1 MNSEEVLKNKIL
13 PHPDSPKVVV
23 LGLESVGKSTII
35 SAFLGRK
42 DSFPSPNE
50 PTLKCEEYSDNPWN
64 WIDTPGLIVDSDA
77 STAKDTLKI
86 LDSASSVLLVLRA
99 HKSLQE
105 LNLILP
111 FIGSCK
117 VSIALTFKD
126 HLGHLD
132 KALQKN
138 LLEQWRNRLGIPVT
152 LLESR
157 NPDATE
163 LANLRL
169 AILRAQPLLIDSTV
183 GLKLFPEES
192 SNGKLKTLEK
202 LASFSPISFLLL
214 FFPAWIAVN
223 QANKLADQ
231 LYDPLYFL
239 LDPFLHWLNQLP
251 KPLALTLAGDYGV
264 FAMFPFLVLYALP
277 TILMFTAL
285 IAIYKS
291 TGLIDRISYGLHTW
305 LVPFGLGGRDLVR
318 VIMGF
323 GCNVPAVVASR
334 SCSSCSRGAC
344 VSAISFGSACSY
356 QLPATLAVFSAAG
369 FVWLGSVY
377 LLVLATTT
385 LIYLRI
391 TSPRSVKSYKN
402 TIQTQSLIP
411 LQFPNWK
418 TVFGESV
425 QSLRDFIGL
434 ALPVFVFIC
443 IFAGSLQ
450 LLGILNWM
458 SGFLAPVMAL
468 FNLPPESA
476 LSVVLGS
483 VRKDGL
489 AVGLLDSNWN
499 ALKAPLDTPVQVLTA
514 VYLAGVLLPCLV
526 TVLTVVKEMKIH
538 FAIKM
543 VLRQAGFAILF
554 SLSIAWGGS
563 LFYME

>member
-1 MNSEEVLKNKIL
+1 
-13 PHPDSPKVVV
+13 
-23 LGLESVGKSTII
+23 
-35 SAFLGRK
+35 
-42 DSFPSPNE
+42 
-50 PTLKCEEYSDNPWN
+50 
-64 WIDTPGLIVDSDA
+64 
-77 STAKDTLKI
+77 
-86 LDSASSVLLVLRA
+86 
-99 HKSLQE
+99 
-105 LNLILP
+105 
-111 FIGSCK
+111 
-117 VSIALTFKD
+117 
-126 HLGHLD
+126 LD

-152 LLESR
+152 LLDSR

-183 GLKLFPEES
+183 GLKLFPEKS
-192 SNGKLKTLEK
+192 SYGKLKTLEK

-391 TSPRSVKSYKN
+391 TSPRSIKSYKN

-458 SGFLAPVMAL
+458 SGFLAPVMEL

-526 TVLTVVKEMKIH
+526 TVFTVVKEMKIH

-563 LFYME
+563 LFYIE